1 MGNPEAENK
10 VGMKLE
16 FLPEGTASEETY
28 GFSRV
33 VKVGELIHVAGTTSG
48 SAGLEGPSAYE
59 QASAVYSRL
68 VALVEAA
75 GGSKRSIYRVRAYAV
90 RATDADEILRAQ
102 REALDGTRPATT
114 LVEVSGLA
122 RSGALVEIELEAAV
136 EG

>member
-1 MGNPEAENK
+1 MFSLGRLTNDPGATRKGNSETESK

-16 FLPEGTASEETY
+16 FFPEGTASEETY

-59 QASAVYSRL
+59 QA
-68 VALVEAA
+68 
-75 GGSKRSIYRVRAYAV
+75 
-90 RATDADEILRAQ
+90 
-102 REALDGTRPATT
+102 
-114 LVEVSGLA
+114 
-122 RSGALVEIELEAAV
+122 V